1 MSSTGGWDLNM
12 GNHTTNRTLG
22 HDRIFGYESLLPEWT
37 HEMFLEHVFPEDR
50 ARVDLIFRD
59 AEAANTIWNFECRIR
74 RADGEVRWIWVFSE
88 RQYDD
93 DGAVRHISGSVQDI
107 TGRKG
112 MENKLRN
119 LAGHLQTLREEEKT
133 SFAREIHD
141 DLGGTLTALKL
152 ESYYLAEVLSANEK
166 TAPLLKHTEL
176 LGQLTDNATSA
187 MRRIITGLRPTML
200 DDLGL
205 RAAIEYHA
213 AQFHEINGIECQLNC
228 MLDKGDEGK
237 LSGMQSTHLFRI
249 LQEALTNVVKHS
261 QASRVAVEM
270 QCSDGEITLSISD
283 NGHGMPKNHV
293 VASNSYG
300 MLGMNERIAQLG
312 GKIKFGKP
320 PGGGFSVMAS
330 LPLACNT

>member
-1 MSSTGGWDLNM
+1 M
-12 GNHTTNRTLG
+12 GDHTSNRTLG

-37 HEMFLEHVFPEDR
+37 SAMFLEHVLPGDR
-50 ARVDLIFRD
+50 ASVDRIIRD
-59 AEAANTIWNFECRIR
+59 AEAANTSFNFECRIR
-74 RADGEVRWIWVFSE
+74 RADGEVRWIWVLSE
-88 RQYDD
+88 HQYDD

-112 MENKLRN
+112 MENKLRE
-119 LAGHLQTLREEEKT
+119 LTGHLQTVREEERA
-133 SFAREIHD
+133 SNAREIHD
-141 DLGGTLTALKL
+141 DMGGTLAAIKM
-152 ESYYLAEVLSANEK
+152 ESCWLAEELSANAN

-176 LGQLTDNATSA
+176 LGQLADNATSA
-187 MRRIITGLRPTML
+187 MRRIISGLRPAML

-205 RAAIEYHA
+205 LEAIEYHA
-213 AQFHEINGIECQLNC
+213 AEFRKSSGIECQLDC
-228 MLDKGDEGK
+228 LLDKNDEEK
-237 LSGMQSTHLFRI
+237 LSGMQSIHLFRI
-249 LQEALTNVVKHS
+249 LQETLNNVVKHS
-261 QASRVAVEM
+261 QASRVAIEM

-283 NGHGMPKNHV
+283 NGCGIPENHV

-330 LPLACNT
+330 LPFA